1 MSLELLIETIVLGSV
16 VLCGIVAIVWA
27 IVRGEIKQYVLDCM
41 AQADFIYKDLPKPEK
56 SIKKLEY
63 VIKSVN
69 EKYGFVKLFLNVKK
83 FIEKVIEIANSLQH
97 KGKEN

>member
-1 MSLELLIETIVLGSV
+1 MSLELLIETIVLCSV
-16 VLCGIVAIVWA
+16 VLIGLITIAWA
-27 IVRGEIKQYVLDCM
+27 IIRGELKEYVIKSMQE
-41 AQADFIYKDLPKPEK
+41 ADFIYKDLPKPDK

-83 FIEKVIEIANSLQH
+83 FVEKVVEIANSLQH
-97 KGKEN
+97 KGKEK